1 MFEISHSLSKMQSS
15 SHKKKIKTSLSSIST
30 ENRIDNL
37 PDSILCHIL
46 SFLPTKHAATT
57 SILSKRWK
65 PVWLSVLALDFND
78 ETFKDFSSFR
88 NFVNSTIT
96 LRDKN
101 VSIHSFN
108 FKCRSTSHF
117 TQSQYDRIL
126 RTVMQYGVKDL
137 NFDMSKKKRI
147 TKLPPC
153 IFSFKLLQVLKLANM
168 QVGDFD
174 EVDFPHLKTLHLN
187 SIKFISHE
195 HSVKF
200 LFGCPIL
207 ENLQS
212 EIYILERMDNII
224 ENLYALPNL
233 VKVRISGSNTPLPLV
248 CKTKI
253 LHLEEV

>member
-1 MFEISHSLSKMQSS
+1 MQSS

-65 PVWLSVLALDFND
+65 PVWLSVLALDFDN
-78 ETFKDFSSFR
+78 ETFKDFSGFR
-88 NFVNSTIT
+88 KFVNSTLT

-108 FKCRSTSHF
+108 FKCGSSSHF

-137 NFDMSKKKRI
+137 NFDMSNKKRI
-147 TKLPPC
+147 TKLPPR

-168 QVGDFD
+168 QEYSF
-174 EVDFPHLKTLHLN
+174 EEYSFH
-187 SIKFISHE
+187 IS
-195 HSVKF
+195 
-200 LFGCPIL
+200 
-207 ENLQS
+207 
-212 EIYILERMDNII
+212 
-224 ENLYALPNL
+224 
-233 VKVRISGSNTPLPLV
+233 
-248 CKTKI
+248 
-253 LHLEEV
+253 